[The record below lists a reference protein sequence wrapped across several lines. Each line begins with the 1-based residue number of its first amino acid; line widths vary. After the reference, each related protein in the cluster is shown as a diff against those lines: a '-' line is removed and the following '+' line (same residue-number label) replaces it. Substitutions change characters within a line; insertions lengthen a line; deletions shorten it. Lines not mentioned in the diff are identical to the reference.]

1 MANEIS
7 SGNRAV
13 LFDMHCHLDFVENK
27 ADFETLAS
35 RCGVNSLSNTVSP
48 EDYARLK
55 PAFENAAYARLALG
69 AHPWWIADGRI
80 GEESLA
86 LFEQL
91 AVDAQFIGEIGLD
104 LTGHRAEDEEAK
116 AVQTAALERILK
128 AAGEG
133 KLISLHGSG
142 AEKELLDI
150 LEKTGTAASCDC
162 ILHWYAGPSDQLQ
175 RAIELG
181 CYFSVGRRMLKTK
194 RGREYARI
202 IPTELLLLESD
213 MPSRDHTNYSPSQW
227 NADLTEALLDIAE
240 IRGVGT
246 TCILEA
252 MDATSEGLLNR

>member
-1 MANEIS
+1 MPHATS
-7 SGNRAV
+7 SENRAV
-13 LFDMHCHLDFVENK
+13 LFDMHCHLDFIENK

-48 EDYARLK
+48 EDYARLA
-55 PAFENAAYARLALG
+55 PAFEDTAYARLALG

-91 AVDAQFIGEIGLD
+91 AGDAQFIGEVGLD

-116 AVQTAALERILK
+116 TVQMTALERILK
-128 AAGEG
+128 AAGAG

-142 AEKELLDI
+142 AEAELLDL
-150 LEKTGTAASCDC
+150 LEKTGAAANCDC

-175 RAIELG
+175 RAIGLG
-181 CYFSVGRRMLKTK
+181 CYFSVSKRMLKTK

-202 IPTELLLLESD
+202 IPVELLLLESD
-213 MPSRDHTNYSPSQW
+213 MPSRDHTNYTPSQW

-240 IRGVGT
+240 IRNVGT
-246 TCILEA
+246 ACLLEA
-252 MDATSEGLLNR
+252 MNATSERLLNR